1 MNGRGCNR
9 GRGEGPEGRCT
20 PGEVWDGVHAPRV
33 RKALACGAPGSGR
46 GSRWHSKGGRLCHV
60 YMARAP
66 ARSQPEAAARSNV
79 PTCLRT
85 SVKLA
90 GALRGGQAGGAGA
103 LRGRGCV
110 VCAGGVAVYA
120 GEGWWRGGGNLHG
133 KGVCVGALQ
142 QRTRARHKADSVPRQ
157 NTARPWRRPSTPFSV
172 PSRSAR
178 KQGMVSAGDVGRA
191 GAGKRAPC

>member
-1 MNGRGCNR
+1 MLGGRGGGGLVNGRGCNR

-66 ARSQPEAAARSNV
+66 ARLQRKRLVV
-79 PTCLRT
+79 PTCSAYLEW
-85 SVKLA
+85 VK
-90 GALRGGQAGGAGA
+90 GGRALKGGQTGGAGA

-110 VCAGGVAVYA
+110 VCAGGVAGYA
-120 GEGWWRGGGNLHG
+120 GDATLVAWGGVGQVWR
-133 KGVCVGALQ
+133 VGAPPQ
-142 QRTRARHKADSVPRQ
+142 VERRRTEEV
-157 NTARPWRRPSTPFSV
+157 
-172 PSRSAR
+172 
-178 KQGMVSAGDVGRA
+178 
-191 GAGKRAPC
+191 